1 MPDRPS
7 DNDPSEDER
16 AITRFRLLRPFLEG
30 GVPLAS
36 VARAAK
42 VPLSTAN
49 RWVRRYRAQ
58 GLDGLARRPRTDKGT
73 RHVLLTPLRELIE
86 GLALQKPRRSIAGVR
101 RTVVEAAKEHGW
113 EVPSYATVRAV
124 VNGLDPALLVL
135 AHQDGKAYAD
145 RFELLHR
152 REAAKPNAIWQA
164 DHTLLDIVVA
174 DETGKPVRPWLTVV
188 IDDHSRAVAGYGLV
202 VTAPTA
208 LQTALTLRQAMWR
221 KTEPHW
227 PVCGIPEIL
236 YTDHGSDFTS
246 RHLEQVCADLK
257 IRLVFS
263 IAGKP
268 RGRGRV
274 EPFFATVN
282 QRFLAD
288 LPGYAP
294 AGSPAS
300 VPTLSLRDLDAA
312 FRHFL
317 LEDYHHAPHAGTGS
331 SPLVRWQADGFTP
344 RLPGSLEHS
353 IFCF

>member
-1 MPDRPS
+1 MV
-7 DNDPSEDER
+7 
-16 AITRFRLLRPFLEG
+16 T
-30 GVPLAS
+30 
-36 VARAAK
+36 
-42 VPLSTAN
+42 
-49 RWVRRYRAQ
+49 
-58 GLDGLARRPRTDKGT
+58 
-73 RHVLLTPLRELIE
+73 
-86 GLALQKPRRSIAGVR
+86 
-101 RTVVEAAKEHGW
+101 
-113 EVPSYATVRAV
+113 
-124 VNGLDPALLVL
+124 
-135 AHQDGKAYAD
+135 
-145 RFELLHR
+145 
-152 REAAKPNAIWQA
+152 
-164 DHTLLDIVVA
+164 

-202 VTAPTA
+202 VTVPTA

-274 EPFFATVN
+274 ERFFAVN
-282 QRFLAD
+282 PD

-294 AGSPAS
+294 AGSPAP
-300 VPTLSLRDLDAA
+300 VPALSLRDLDAA

-317 LEDYHHAPHAGTGS
+317 LEDYHHAPHASTGA

-344 RLPGSLEHS
+344 RLPASLEQLDLLLLTVVRPRQVHRDG
-353 IFCF
+353 IRFQGLRYIEPTLAAFIGETVTIRYDPGDLAEVRVFRDDCFLCRAIGPELAGETFSLKDILRARQDRQRELREVLRGGTVREMAPTSQRAMLRGTGPADQRNRYVMLPAERAMWA